1 MVNDVVKYHNDLNTI
16 PMRNWTA
23 EEMNFFFAIIS
34 KMRNNE
40 TNVVEISK
48 NELKELANYSD
59 WNLPR
64 FIKIMEN
71 LGEHIVSI
79 RYYERT
85 SRSLKIM
92 NLFSTFEVNWTEDML
107 DMSVKVGVTENFSYI
122 MNQLHAEFT
131 SYELKE
137 FTSLRSTY
145 TKTIYRLLKQ
155 WKTVGKREFKIDEF
169 KRLLDTPDYYTPSHI
184 DKNILKPVM
193 NELPQIFGNL
203 KVKKVKSN
211 TQGTPVTGYIFT
223 WKPEKTENW
232 IEDKYKKKYNEPLPS
247 WMNVDGTVKQTARPE
262 NVSSQKEEEIREKLN
277 KLLGDW

>member
-155 WKTVGKREFKIDEF
+155 WKTVGKRDRKST
-169 KRLLDTPDYYTPSHI
+169 RLNSSH
-184 DKNILKPVM
+184 
-193 NELPQIFGNL
+193 
-203 KVKKVKSN
+203 
-211 TQGTPVTGYIFT
+211 
-223 WKPEKTENW
+223 
-232 IEDKYKKKYNEPLPS
+232 
-247 WMNVDGTVKQTARPE
+247 
-262 NVSSQKEEEIREKLN
+262 
-277 KLLGDW
+277 